1 MGLIPILLIVA
12 IVLLLFAVRVD
23 GFQSRPGQA

>member
-23 GFQSRPGQA
+23 GFQSRRGRA